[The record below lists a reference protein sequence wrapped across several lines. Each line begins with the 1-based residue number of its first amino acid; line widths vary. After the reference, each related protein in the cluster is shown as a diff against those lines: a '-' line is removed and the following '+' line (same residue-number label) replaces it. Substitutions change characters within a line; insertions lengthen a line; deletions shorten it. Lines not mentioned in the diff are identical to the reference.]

1 MLLRRYMEHLRDQN
15 WTAVWLDL
23 VVVVVGI
30 FLGLQVTEWSHGRA
44 DRQQEKIHLERLEHA
59 LDANVDQLEQAIDL
73 QSALIENHARVAVL
87 LKKNHWTETE
97 DQYVRDN
104 IVKITFWRAID
115 FDLGVITSLTSSGEI
130 NLIQN
135 TDVQE
140 AAFRILASKA
150 TLDSQ
155 LDYWR
160 SWYLDWFSGFV
171 SAIGVEIDTDRLDYG
186 ETDVRRLRGVEK
198 VAENILVT
206 APRDQLTSKVVRD
219 TYTVAFPLRGNYLAH
234 LRLFLK
240 QIQET
245 KELVAGER
253 ARLDA

>member
-23 VVVVVGI
+23 VVVVLGI
-30 FLGLQVTEWSHGRA
+30 FLGMQVTQWSHDRA
-44 DRQQEKIHLERLEHA
+44 DRQQEKIHLERLEQA
-59 LDANVDQLEQAIDL
+59 LDSNVDQLEKAIAL
-73 QSALIENHARVAVL
+73 QSALLENHARVIDL
-87 LKKNHWTETE
+87 LKKGSWIETE
-97 DQYVRDN
+97 DQFVRDN

-140 AAFRILASKA
+140 AAFRILASDA

-160 SWYLDWFSGFV
+160 NWYVDWFFGFT
-171 SAIGVEIDTDRLDYG
+171 SAIGVDIDTDRLHYG
-186 ETDVRRLRGVEK
+186 ETDVRTLSGVEK
-198 VAENILVT
+198 LAENILVT
-206 APRDQLTSKVVRD
+206 APKDQLTSKVVRD

-240 QIQET
+240 QIKET
-245 KELVAGER
+245 RELVAEER
-253 ARLDA
+253 ARLGA

>member
-59 LDANVDQLEQAIDL
+59 LNTYVDQLEQAITL
-73 QSALIENHARVAVL
+73 QSALLDNHARVLGL
-87 LKKNHWTETE
+87 LKKDQWTETE
-97 DQYVRDN
+97 DQFVRDN
-104 IVKITFWRAID
+104 IVKIAFWRAID

-135 TDVQE
+135 TDIQE
-140 AAFRILASKA
+140 AAFRILASDA
-150 TLDSQ
+150 SLNSQ

-160 SWYLDWFSGFV
+160 SWYLDWNYGFA
-171 SAIGVEIDTDRLDYG
+171 SAIGLDIDTDRLDYS
-186 ETDVRRLRGVEK
+186 ETDVRNLRGVEK
-198 VAENILVT
+198 LLENILVT
-206 APRDQLTSKVVRD
+206 APKDLLTSKAVRD
-219 TYTVAFPLRGNYLAH
+219 TYAVTFPLRGNYLAH

-240 QIQET
+240 QVLET
-245 KELVAGER
+245 RELVAGER
-253 ARLDA
+253 ARLGV